1 MGNCLTLSQTPAS
14 IQCKLVLVPQTE
26 KKSVKKK
33 ALLPLLSWY
42 QCV

>member
-1 MGNCLTLSQTPAS
+1 MENCLTLSQTPAS
-14 IQCKLVLVPQTE
+14 IQCNLVLVPQTE
-26 KKSVKKK
+26 KKSVKK